1 MSILI
6 YMFNVYLSQV
16 KVRKKG
22 GDMPSEIYV
31 QQTSLKWTPC
41 PILLFP
47 YLLYLTMG
55 NLLKKHRHKN
65 LALCSLKLSSG
76 YLELFLYGC
85 VIKMHQM
92 SFLEKRK
99 QKQTNKV
106 SLSDLKNSWKATS
119 RFIFERVISNFT
131 RRYF

>member
-47 YLLYLTMG
+47 Y
-55 NLLKKHRHKN
+55 
-65 LALCSLKLSSG
+65 
-76 YLELFLYGC
+76 
-85 VIKMHQM
+85 
-92 SFLEKRK
+92 
-99 QKQTNKV
+99 
-106 SLSDLKNSWKATS
+106 
-119 RFIFERVISNFT
+119 FI
-131 RRYF
+131 